1 MRLLVCEDEM
11 DLNDIIK
18 MKLES
23 DGYSVD
29 SCYDG

>member
-23 DGYSVD
+23 VIVQQNML
-29 SCYDG
+29 